1 MNTERKGN
9 NLPKERSPLSLLSG
23 SPTEACA
30 HGQVD
35 GSDLAVCGAFRVR
48 VSVVELGIV
57 KNASAMERP
66 LGQALSTCRKEKL
79 TIDLS

>member
-1 MNTERKGN
+1 M
-9 NLPKERSPLSLLSG
+9 
-23 SPTEACA
+23 
-30 HGQVD
+30 
-35 GSDLAVCGAFRVR
+35 VCGAFQVR
-48 VSVVELGIV
+48 ISVVELGIV